1 MLRMVYPGSVE
12 DMHDDLWEAVR
23 SGLIFRG
30 DDSYRFLHDR
40 VQEAAYSL
48 IPKELR
54 AEAHLR
60 IGMLLAAHTPPAKR
74 EEAIF
79 EIVNQLNR
87 GSHLIASVE
96 ERERVADL
104 NLIAGRR
111 AKSVDRIRR
120 RTQVPQSR
128 QRSADGGDLA
138 A

>member
-1 MLRMVYPGSVE
+1 MTIFGRPC
-12 DMHDDLWEAVR
+12 A

-48 IPKELR
+48 IPKDLR

-96 ERERVADL
+96 EREQVADL
-104 NLIAGRR
+104 NLIAGHR
-111 AKSVDRIRR
+111 AKSVDCVRCCA
-120 RTQVPQSR
+120 QVPQSR